1 MVRALGVIQNQTIL
15 FQDFSAGAGLLLVLA
30 GALEFS
36 EELFSVEL
44 LLLSALLESLELF
57 VLLAL
62 VEGSC
67 SWLLFFSDSAC
78 VLPGRGAPDGE
89 RLSVE

>member
-1 MVRALGVIQNQTIL
+1 MIL
-15 FQDFSAGAGLLLVLA
+15 FQDFSAGAGLLLLLA
-30 GALEFS
+30 GELELS

-44 LLLSALLESLELF
+44 LLLSELLELSEFLEPF

-62 VEGSC
+62 VAGSC
-67 SWLLFFSDSAC
+67 SWLLLPFSDSAC
-78 VLPGRGAPDGE
+78 ALPGRGAPDGE